1 MTTRR
6 IVEAARG
13 NFTSR
18 RLFADWGIEPPLSS
32 TMRRSVP
39 RFLPCLLALAIAGL
53 CAGASTAAAAAP
65 QPRVVVRFAP
75 GTTATERAGAAH
87 AAGATT
93 PRHIVGATWA
103 VRAHGSVDAAIDRLS
118 ASSAVV
124 SVTPELRAR
133 AAAFV
138 PNDTGLAANG
148 GPAGGWATEQW
159 DLVGPFGINA
169 PGAWDAA
176 IARGTAGGRGVRVA
190 VVDTGVAYANRGRL
204 RRSPDLAPQ
213 RLLRGHDFV
222 DNDNFP
228 NDENGHGTFVA
239 STVAASANN
248 AYGMVGVAYGASI
261 LPVRVLDSFGEA
273 GSSRI
278 AQGIVYAVNRGAKVI
293 NASIELTSPTA
304 FPERALSITA
314 APEIREAIVYAH
326 SQGSVVV
333 VASGNLGQA
342 DVPSRR
348 LDGDIVY
355 VGGTTEHGCLGD
367 YSNFGPGL
375 DVVAPGG
382 GDDAL
387 LTTDPSCR
395 PDLPAGRNVAEVTFR
410 RSAPARFLVP
420 GDYHG
425 TSMAAPHVSG
435 VIALMLGAR
444 VLGADPS
451 PERIQARL
459 KATARD
465 LGAPGRDRYYGSGL
479 VDATAALTAPV
490 TTSSG

>member
-1 MTTRR
+1 MP
-6 IVEAARG
+6 
-13 NFTSR
+13 S
-18 RLFADWGIEPPLSS
+18 
-32 TMRRSVP
+32 RSVP
-39 RFLPCLLALAIAGL
+39 RLSLCLLALAIAGL
-53 CAGASTAAAAAP
+53 CAGASAASAAS
-65 QPRVVVRFAP
+65 PRVVVRFAP
-75 GTTATERAGAAH
+75 GTTAAQRAHVAHASGAA
-87 AAGATT
+87 T

-103 VRAHGSVDAAIDRLS
+103 VRARGNVDTTIHHLAKRGH
-118 ASSAVV
+118 VV
-124 SVTPELRAR
+124 SATREFRAR
-133 AAAFV
+133 AAAFT
-138 PNDTGLAANG
+138 PNDTGLATTT
-148 GPAGGWATEQW
+148 GPAGGWAAQQW

-176 IARGTAGGRGVRVA
+176 IASGVPGGRGVRIA

-222 DNDNFP
+222 DDDDFP

-239 STVAASANN
+239 STIAASANN
-248 AYGMVGVAYGASI
+248 AYGMVGVAYNASI

-273 GSSRI
+273 GSGRI
-278 AQGIVYAVNRGAKVI
+278 AQGIEYAVNRGAKII

-304 FPERALSITA
+304 FPQRALSITA
-314 APEIREAIVYAH
+314 APEIREAIAYAH
-326 SQGSVVV
+326 SQGAIVV

-348 LDGDIVY
+348 LEKDIIY

-382 GDDAL
+382 GDDAI

-395 PDLPAGRNVAEVTFR
+395 PDLPAGRNVAEGTFR
-410 RSAPARFLVP
+410 RTPPSRFLVP

-435 VIALMLGAR
+435 VIALMIGAR

-451 PERIQARL
+451 PERVQARL
-459 KATARD
+459 RATARD